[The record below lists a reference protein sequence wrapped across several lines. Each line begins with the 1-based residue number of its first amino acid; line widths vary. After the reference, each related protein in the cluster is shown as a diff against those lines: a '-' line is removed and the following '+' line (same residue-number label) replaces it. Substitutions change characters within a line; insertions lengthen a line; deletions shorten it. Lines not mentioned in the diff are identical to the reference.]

1 MSASLDLITLR
12 LFLAVVEEQSMAK
25 AAEREHISTPAIS
38 KRILE
43 LESQLN
49 VQLLER
55 SNTGVKPTVA
65 GRSLANDT
73 RAILNALDVAQCKL
87 SDYSNGVR
95 GDVRVSANPTSI
107 FGSLPR
113 EIQAFVTQ
121 YPLVHIALDERP
133 SVEVAQALVN
143 GDTDIG
149 IFFPEGDYPQLEVV
163 PYRAVQLCLIA
174 PSDHPLSRRRSL
186 ELADAAEFNFVLQS
200 AASRMAR
207 LVVDAATRSGFKP
220 RCNVHSAT
228 QEGMRR
234 LVEAGM
240 GVAVMAEQS
249 ALPYAKLHKLRC
261 IRISEKWAQLQT
273 SLATRKSEALSMSAR
288 LLLSL
293 LKAGSIDTDH
303 ELRTRR

>member
-1 MSASLDLITLR
+1 MSAPLDLITLR

-55 SNTGVKPTVA
+55 SNTGVKATAA
-65 GRSLANDT
+65 GHSLANDT
-73 RAILNALDVAQCKL
+73 RIILRALDAAQCKL

-95 GDVRVSANPTSI
+95 GQVRISANPSSVL
-107 FGSLPR
+107 GSLPR

-133 SVEVAQALVN
+133 SIQVAQALVS

-149 IFFPEGDYPQLEVV
+149 IFFSEGDSPDLEVV
-163 PYRAVQLCLIA
+163 PYRMVRLVLIA
-174 PSDHPLSRRRSL
+174 PADHPLGRRRSVQFS
-186 ELADAAEFNFVLQS
+186 ELGEFDFVLQS
-200 AASRMAR
+200 QGSRMAR
-207 LVVDAATRSGFKP
+207 LIDAGAARSGFRL
-220 RCNVHSAT
+220 RCKVHAAT
-228 QEGMRR
+228 HEGMRR

-240 GVAVMAEQS
+240 GVAVMPEES
-249 ALPYAKLHKLRC
+249 ALPYAKLHKFRC
-261 IRISEKWAQLQT
+261 IRIAEPWAELQT
-273 SLATRKSEALSMSAR
+273 SLATRKSGTLSMSAR
-288 LLLSL
+288 LLLSV
-293 LKAGSIDTDH
+293 LKASSIKTD
-303 ELRTRR
+303 